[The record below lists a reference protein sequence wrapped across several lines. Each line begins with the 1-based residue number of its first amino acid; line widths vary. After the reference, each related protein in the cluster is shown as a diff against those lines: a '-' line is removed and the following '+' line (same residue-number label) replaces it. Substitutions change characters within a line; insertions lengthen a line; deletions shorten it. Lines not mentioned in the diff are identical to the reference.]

1 MTLRRDV
8 ASKQVNIM
16 DIDQGITSMA
26 PFVQDRINIG
36 AQLTLNES
44 DVLVPEHYR
53 RFQQD
58 R

>member
-8 ASKQVNIM
+8 ASKQVNM
-16 DIDQGITSMA
+16 TDIEQGIATMT

-36 AQLTLNES
+36 AQLTLNSS
-44 DVLVPEHYR
+44 DVLVPELYR
-53 RFQQD
+53 RFQQE